1 MRFTPRWRK
10 AILTLHVI
18 TAVGWLGSDLV
29 LLTLGISGLSGA
41 ADKDVA
47 YPAMSIVG
55 TALFVP
61 LSYLVW
67 VIGVVNAVG
76 TPWGLLRWWW
86 VAVKLTIVTVM
97 LFLVTFLLYPGLVD
111 AGELGSALPRRDQIN
126 LVVAPSV
133 SSTLLIVSTIL
144 STYKPW
150 GRRLPRLAGAR
161 PVA

>member
-1 MRFTPRWRK
+1 
-10 AILTLHVI
+10 
-18 TAVGWLGSDLV
+18 V
-29 LLTLGISGLSGA
+29 LLTLGVAGLSGA
-41 ADKDVA
+41 ADKDVT

-67 VIGVVNAVG
+67 VIGVVNAIG

-133 SSTLLIVSTIL
+133 SSSLLIISTVL

-150 GRRLPRLAGAR
+150 GRRSPDSAAR
-161 PVA
+161 RSAAQ